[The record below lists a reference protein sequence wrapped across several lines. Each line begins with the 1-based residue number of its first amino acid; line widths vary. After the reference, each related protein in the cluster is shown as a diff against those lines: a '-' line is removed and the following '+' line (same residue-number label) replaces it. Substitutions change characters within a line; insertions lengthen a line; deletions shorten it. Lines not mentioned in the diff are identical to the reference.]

1 MLRKGF
7 VQMRVEKKGSASII
21 SRMSICLLQSGTAG
35 EGKEKFSIR
44 AGRSAEV
51 FQGIP

>member
-21 SRMSICLLQSGTAG
+21 SRMSICLLQSGTA

-44 AGRSAEV
+44 AGRRAEV